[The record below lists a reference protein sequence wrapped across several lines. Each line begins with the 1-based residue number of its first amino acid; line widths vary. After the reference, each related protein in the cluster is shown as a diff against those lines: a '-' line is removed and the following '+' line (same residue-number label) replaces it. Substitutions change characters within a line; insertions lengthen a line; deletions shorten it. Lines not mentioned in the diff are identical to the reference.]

1 MPLRTSVL
9 NSGPFPRPALP
20 GVLGRTGLSAT
31 PSGPVRPSRASSW
44 RSRPPPLGAS
54 RVASDLRVQAC
65 HRQYPGGTTGSRRF
79 AGCDPQ
85 FPSDGGLPR
94 FHGGS
99 APTFSLSGP
108 AQRSLALRP
117 TCSRSRLKRP
127 FTSKASAVSLPP
139 PPLRLLPAGATRVAG
154 RDLHPLKRP
163 NQTAPVPQGFS
174 RPSDRPIVSVP
185 AWLALADWFRR
196 YQRRQQGVHPCGA
209 TCDEGSPPIP
219 HSRLAIRS
227 GPECPTPLAHAA
239 SHPPGPTDPDLASP
253 PAAAPPSPDREGGRP

>member
-1 MPLRTSVL
+1 LGGGGRLIANLPALMPLRTSVL

-85 FPSDGGLPR
+85 YLSDGGLPR

-99 APTFSLSGP
+99 APTLRLSRP
-108 AQRSLALRP
+108 ARRSLHVTACLLAESPEATLCIEGFGGFVASTAAPIATGWSDLSCRAGVTP
-117 TCSRSRLKRP
+117 AEDPRL
-127 FTSKASAVSLPP
+127 FT
-139 PPLRLLPAGATRVAG
+139 
-154 RDLHPLKRP
+154 
-163 NQTAPVPQGFS
+163 
-174 RPSDRPIVSVP
+174 
-185 AWLALADWFRR
+185 
-196 YQRRQQGVHPCGA
+196 
-209 TCDEGSPPIP
+209 
-219 HSRLAIRS
+219 
-227 GPECPTPLAHAA
+227 AHAKIC
-239 SHPPGPTDPDLASP
+239 SKNGVPGLGLLKSSDPACVS
-253 PAAAPPSPDREGGRP
+253 G